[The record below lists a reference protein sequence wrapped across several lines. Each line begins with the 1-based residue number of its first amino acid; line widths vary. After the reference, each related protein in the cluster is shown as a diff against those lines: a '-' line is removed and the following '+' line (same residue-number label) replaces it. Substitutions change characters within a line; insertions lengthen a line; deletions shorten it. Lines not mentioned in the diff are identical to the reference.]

1 MVIQDAQRPCSE
13 FLKERTLRTATRAPE
28 QRSEPKSVLST
39 RLRRGYLRMKRK
51 LERSMYNKN
60 RIRGYRKDCPAPVKW
75 MGEARG
81 AQQQVNSNTHKDE
94 E

>member
-1 MVIQDAQRPCSE
+1 
-13 FLKERTLRTATRAPE
+13 
-28 QRSEPKSVLST
+28 
-39 RLRRGYLRMKRK
+39 MKRK
-51 LERSMYNKN
+51 LEQSMYNKN